1 MPINIDFPFRFDP
14 SGRTAGIGYEE
25 HVRDMIEQVL
35 FTTPG
40 ERVNRPDFGSGLLEL
55 VFEPNSDALAATLQM
70 VAQASLVRWLGDI
83 IDVEALH
90 VTNDDS
96 TLLVDLRYSIRR
108 TGQGFDE
115 LFAYPPLGG
124 TGAMGGAGT

>member
-1 MPINIDFPFRFDP
+1 MNIDFPFRFDP
-14 SGRTAGIGYEE
+14 SGGTAATGYED

-40 ERVNRPDFGSGLLEL
+40 ERVNRPDFGSGLMEL

-83 IDVEALH
+83 IDVESLQ

-108 TGQGFDE
+108 TGQSFDE
-115 LFAYPPLGG
+115 LFAYPPIG
-124 TGAMGGAGT
+124 TTGTTGGAGT